1 MYGVREHWPK
11 RLRKRTLI
19 VAEGKWA
26 CRGKRDNTH
35 ISRIFFALLSLLS
48 SPFAQRFCTL
58 SFAFYVFSTSLE
70 HVGNHAQNIVF
81 NYKTQWLISIV

>member
-1 MYGVREHWPK
+1 MLGEKEPREMYGVREHWPK

-35 ISRIFFALLSLLS
+35 ISRIFLLSCRCFLHRLLKDFALSALLFICFSNKALS
-48 SPFAQRFCTL
+48 SEIMPEKVYQ
-58 SFAFYVFSTSLE
+58 S
-70 HVGNHAQNIVF
+70 
-81 NYKTQWLISIV
+81 